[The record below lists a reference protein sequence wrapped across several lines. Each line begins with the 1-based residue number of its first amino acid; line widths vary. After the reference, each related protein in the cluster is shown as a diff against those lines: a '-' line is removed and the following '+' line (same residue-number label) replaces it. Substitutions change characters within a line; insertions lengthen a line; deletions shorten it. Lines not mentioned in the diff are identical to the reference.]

1 MLAIGLAA
9 AYDESMIGPI
19 LNLELLLNSRRSR
32 QILFRRIYCAW
43 LIVQFFY
50 LYYGDYTLVAQEMTA
65 PQFVG
70 SYLEV
75 FVGQQLFLLLLVT
88 PGFVAGALSD
98 EKARGTLQYLL
109 TTDLTSWEIIAG
121 KMLGRLAE
129 LGVLLLAG
137 LPLLFFVAPFGGLGP
152 GSILVLM
159 GVLVGPL
166 FALAAASMLAAVWV
180 RSTRDAALAVY
191 GMVLGGFLF
200 VVAMENLMMFCMAA
214 PPGSTPR
221 NLYPYVQG
229 GVDALNY
236 IDPVYVLE
244 PIWWEGGPTFELGNR
259 WLISTLLWGLLG
271 SCCLGLAVWRLRPAY
286 LRQLENEGKR
296 KWAFQWL
303 PRARVADEPI
313 RWKERHVEGLAPLTV
328 LRRLPRW
335 LGIVAIAAGT
345 LFFLTSGVFS
355 AGSEF
360 ARLAIY
366 VFLISGLIVGIRC
379 SGAVTGERERQT
391 WEALLLTPLA
401 IRELIHGK
409 LWGIL
414 GASYPYLLAYAVPAI
429 VVGALYDPNELWW
442 TLPGL
447 IAAWIGMY
455 FAGAAGMW
463 CSARYTNSWRS
474 LVGTLAISSGLGVVV
489 LVASF
494 LAVGF
499 ATFAFLVLLNLVLYT
514 FHTYAAIDLGVAS
527 MNDLMSKL
535 LAGALAVLIPIWA
548 FGKIAERFVIKAQ
561 QYVSERE
568 RTPYWRS
575 GVNCSFWV
583 EEYLNRW
590 ENKRA

>member
-9 AYDESMIGPI
+9 TYDESMTGPI
-19 LNLELLLNSRRSR
+19 LNLELLLNSRRNR
-32 QILFRRIYCAW
+32 QNLFRRIYCAW
-43 LIVQFFY
+43 LIAQFFY
-50 LYYGDYTLVAQEMTA
+50 LYYGDYTLVAQELTA

-75 FVGQQLFLLLLVT
+75 FVGQQFFLLLLVT
-88 PGFVAGALSD
+88 PAFVAGAVTD
-98 EKARGTLQYLL
+98 EKSRGTLQYLL

-129 LGVLLLAG
+129 LGLLLLAG
-137 LPLLFFVAPFGGLGP
+137 LPLLCFVAPFGGLNP

-166 FALAAASMLAAVWV
+166 FALAAASMLASVWV

-191 GMVLGGFLF
+191 GMVLGGYLF
-200 VVAMENLMMFCMAA
+200 VVAVQHGMLFCMAA
-214 PPGSTPR
+214 PPGSTLR
-221 NLYPYVQG
+221 SLYPCLHWL
-229 GVDALNY
+229 VDELNY
-236 IDPVYVLE
+236 FNPVYILE
-244 PIWWEGGPTFELGNR
+244 PIWWEENHAFELAYR
-259 WLISTLLWGLLG
+259 CLESTFLWGALG
-271 SCCLGLAVWRLRPAY
+271 SSCLGLAVWRLRPAY

-296 KWAFQWL
+296 KWAFRWL

-313 RWKERHVEGLAPLTV
+313 RWKERHVEGLAPLAL

-335 LGIVAIAAGT
+335 LGIAAIAAGT

-355 AGSEF
+355 AGTEF

-366 VFLISGLIVGIRC
+366 VFLISGLVVGIRC

-401 IRELIHGK
+401 VRELIHGK

-429 VVGALYDPNELWW
+429 VVGTLYDPSELWW
-442 TLPGL
+442 TVPGL
-447 IAAWIGMY
+447 LATGLGMY

-474 LVGTLAISSGLGVVV
+474 LVGTLAISSGIGVVV
-489 LVASF
+489 LLASF

-499 ATFAFLVLLNLVLYT
+499 AACAVLVLLNLVLYL
-514 FHTYAAIDLGVAS
+514 FHAYAAIDLGAAS
-527 MNDLMSKL
+527 LNDLLLKL
-535 LAGALAVLIPIWA
+535 LMGVLAIILPVWA
-548 FGKIAERFVIKAQ
+548 FGKIGKHFVIKAQ